1 MDVYSGPLLQFS
13 LVAASSATQMDSV
26 TCVHAWVVAADL
38 EIVKR
43 AKELE
48 MVVKVKLLWEGSG
61 GMLGLDVG

>member
-1 MDVYSGPLLQFS
+1 
-13 LVAASSATQMDSV
+13 MDSL

-48 MVVKVKLLWEGSG
+48 MVVKAKLLWEGSG

>member
-1 MDVYSGPLLQFS
+1 M
-13 LVAASSATQMDSV
+13 AASSATQMDSV
-26 TCVHAWVVAADL
+26 TCVHAWVVATDL
-38 EIVKR
+38 EILKR